1 MLARMIE
8 FATNH
13 YLLGGVFLILLVV
26 LIVTELRR
34 GGRSINS
41 RELTALVNSEEGII
55 LDVRPHKDFAAGHI
69 VGALNIPY
77 EKVVARIAELDKY
90 KEKSIIVVDAMGQH
104 AGSVGRDLNKAG
116 FNAVRLAGGVSGW
129 RSDNLP
135 VVK

>member
-13 YLLGGVFLILLVV
+13 YLLTSTLLALLVL

-34 GGRSINS
+34 GGRSITS
-41 RELTALVNSEEGII
+41 RELTALVNSEQGIV
-55 LDVRPHKDFAAGHI
+55 LDVRSHKDFAAGHI

-77 EKVVARIAELDKY
+77 EKVLGRIAELDKY

-116 FNAVRLAGGVSGW
+116 FTAVRLSGGVSGW